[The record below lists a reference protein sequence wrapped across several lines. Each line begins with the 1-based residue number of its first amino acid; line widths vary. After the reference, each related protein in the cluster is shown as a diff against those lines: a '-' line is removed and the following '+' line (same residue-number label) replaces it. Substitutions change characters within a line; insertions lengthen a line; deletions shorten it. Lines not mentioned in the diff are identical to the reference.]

1 MRIRKIKIGLI
12 FFICLPGAVSLLD
25 AQSTLELIR
34 KIKVDD
40 DGPAGA
46 SDGCQFNRAGD
57 IIAASDNSGYTK
69 LFRVSDGTLV
79 QQVKHSETEVD
90 GPGGETNAIAFSAD
104 DQWMVTGMND
114 TGAKIWDV
122 SSGELIVNLG
132 RGTNTDGVAFSP
144 NGKWL
149 AIAEDEK
156 AVVYSLPDFQ
166 KLVEIP
172 HPTRHECNSIDWSRD
187 SSLLLTGSDG
197 AAAIV
202 TRSLDWKPLYQI
214 DFGVDRVKSVR
225 FSPDTRYFAVAGQKQ
240 RCRIY
245 EVENGKMVADLLHD
259 SDAVALPGDDDD
271 GNQPNIEAVE
281 WSGDSRFVISGG
293 PYDGVLRVWRV
304 ADWSLVGWAQGQEYS
319 RQVEFLDVNPDNIV
333 AASGDE
339 GYVYLLR
346 LNPPAEKPMIE
357 QASSPDGMIIIEAED
372 FDLSVPGGEHE
383 WVRLADA
390 TASGNAKVQAL
401 PDLIS
406 GPESKGDRDT
416 DFMTWDPYKD
426 SPRLDYR
433 IHFSKIGTYY
443 VWTRAEGID
452 VYANSYHVGLNGIPL
467 DSADRMENDSKEWLW
482 DSRTKDGIRPTIE
495 IFEPGPA
502 TLNVWMREDG
512 VEIDKIVLT
521 PVRRHKPKDFGP
533 EVTPRSSL
541 PQAEQGRFLYEH
553 PGFEEEE
560 PITLP
565 GSSYTLHQVDR
576 PQPPRVSPPKMSQS
590 VKAPSDAIV
599 IFDGSSMDAFQ
610 ENDSWRVRGDVL
622 IAGSNFLRSLEHF
635 GDCQLHV
642 EWRTPNPPSMA
653 HGLGRLGNSGIVL
666 MGLYEVQIYDSYTS
680 KIYPDGSAGSVY
692 GQTPPLVNAMRAPG
706 EWQHYD
712 IIFQAPRFRNG
723 ELLEPAK
730 VTVLHN
736 GVLIQNNT
744 EILGSTTHRKIAA
757 YEAHESRLPLALK
770 GESNP
775 VEFRNIWI
783 RNLPKA
789 NED

>member
-1 MRIRKIKIGLI
+1 MKNKIGI
-12 FFICLPGAVSLLD
+12 MVGVLLFTFGSILN
-25 AQSTLELIR
+25 AQSTLEVVR

-57 IIAASDNSGYTK
+57 IIAASDNAGHTK
-69 LFRVSDGTLV
+69 LFRVSDGTLIR
-79 QQVKHSETEVD
+79 QVRHSESEVN

-114 TGAKIWDV
+114 TGAKIWDL
-122 SSGELIVNLG
+122 STGEMIKNLG
-132 RGTNTDGVAFSP
+132 RGTNTDGAAFSP
-144 NGKWL
+144 NGEWL

-156 AVVYSLPDFQ
+156 AVVYRLSDFE

-172 HPTRHECNSIDWSRD
+172 HPTRHECNSIDWSED

-225 FSPDTRYFAVAGQKQ
+225 FSPDTQYFAVAGQRQ

-245 EVENGKMVADLLHD
+245 EVTTGKLVADLQHD

-271 GNQPNIEAVE
+271 GSEPNIEAVE
-281 WSGDSRFVISGG
+281 WSPDSRFVLTGG
-293 PYDGVLRVWRV
+293 PYDGVIRVWRV

-319 RQVEFLDVNPDNIV
+319 RQVEFLDMSSDNLL

-346 LNPPAEKPMIE
+346 LTPPVERPSIE
-357 QASSPDGMIIIEAED
+357 QASSPDGVISIEAED
-372 FDLSVPGGEHE
+372 FDISVPGGEHQ
-383 WVRLADA
+383 WQRIADA
-390 TASGNAKVQAL
+390 TASGETKVQAL
-401 PDLIS
+401 PDRVR
-406 GPESKGDRDT
+406 GADSKGDRDKE
-416 DFMTWDPYKD
+416 FMTWDPYRD

-433 IHFSKIGTYY
+433 INFSMIGTYY
-443 VWTRAEGID
+443 VWTRAKGTD

-502 TLNVWMREDG
+502 ILNVWMREDG
-512 VEIDKIVLT
+512 VEIDKIIL
-521 PVRRHKPKDFGP
+521 VRDRRFKPKQFGP
-533 EVTPRSSL
+533 EVTPRSRE
-541 PQAEQGRFLYEH
+541 PHKEEGRFVYAH
-553 PGFEEEE
+553 PGFAEKQ
-560 PITLP
+560 PITIP
-565 GSSYTLHQVDR
+565 GSSFTLHQVDR
-576 PQPPRVSPPKMSQS
+576 PQPPRVVPSKHSHRGE
-590 VKAPSDAIV
+590 APSDAV
-599 IFDGSSMDAFQ
+599 VLFEGSSMEAF
-610 ENDSWRVRGDVL
+610 EDNNSWRIRGDVL
-622 IAGSNFLRSLEHF
+622 IAGSNFLRTVESF

-642 EWRTPNPPSMA
+642 EWRAPAPPSLE

-666 MGLYEVQIYDSYTS
+666 MGLYEVQIYDSYSS
-680 KIYPDGSAGSVY
+680 KIYPDGSAAAIY
-692 GQTPPLVNAMRAPG
+692 GQSPPSVNAMRGPG
-706 EWQHYD
+706 EWQQYD
-712 IIFQAPRFRNG
+712 IIFRAPRFENG
-723 ELLEPAK
+723 KLVEPARI
-730 VTVLHN
+730 TVLHN
-736 GVLIQNNT
+736 GVLVQNHT
-744 EILGSTTHRKIAA
+744 EILGPTAHRKLES
-757 YEAHESRLPLALK
+757 YQAHEAKLPLALK
-770 GESNP
+770 GERSP

-783 RNLPKA
+783 RQL
-789 NED
+789 